1 MIECAPGTWRDN
13 SLDVAACVDCPPGR
27 YREDPKGR
35 FLESCPKCPQGRYVN
50 VSGSDDLT
58 DCLRCPAG
66 RFTLEDG
73 MRLCDCIT
81 PWSCGDAKAFK
92 RDAVFTKCFVNDPSS
107 TCDPADEE
115 TYSTFVRETSRF
127 HLCFDTNDMFE
138 RRASQDLFDVE
149 DPLSC
154 T

>member
-1 MIECAPGTWRDN
+1 MRAAFDGVWLTLDKAMGRRPGIRVRPTEETEGQN
-13 SLDVAACVDCPPGR
+13 SCGLP
-27 YREDPKGR
+27 
-35 FLESCPKCPQGRYVN
+35 VN